1 MQKIEFIIGSPRKK
15 GNTAVMAETLNE
27 HLNKKKFTSNFSFL
41 YDFEIKACTDCR
53 GCKRGD
59 LTCIVEDEMQEFYK
73 RIDAA
78 DILVFGTP
86 IYWFTPSAK
95 MKLVLDRLRP
105 YYGGDKLAN
114 KKMII
119 LLPAG
124 VGEKDCDLTTEMFK
138 RMSRSLK
145 LEFIGVVTAEA
156 YDIGDVKKDEKA
168 MIAIQELGIKI
179 NTVST

>member
-1 MQKIEFIIGSPRKK
+1 MKKIEFIIGSPRKK
-15 GNTAVMAETLNE
+15 GNTAVMAKTLESQLDND
-27 HLNKKKFTSNFSFL
+27 KFTSNFTFL
-41 YDFEIKACTDCR
+41 YDYEIKACTDCR

-59 LTCIVEDEMQEFYK
+59 LICIVKDDMQEIYK

-95 MKLVLDRLRP
+95 MKLLLDRLRP
-105 YYGGDKLAN
+105 YYGGDKLA
-114 KKMII
+114 KKNIAI

-124 VGEKDCDLTTEMFK
+124 VGEKDCDLTTKMFK
-138 RMSRSLK
+138 RMARSLK

-156 YDIGDVKKDEKA
+156 YDIGDVKKDESVIKA
-168 MIAIQELGIKI
+168 ISNLAKRI
-179 NTVST
+179 NVLD

>member
-1 MQKIEFIIGSPRKK
+1 MQKVEFIIGSPRKK
-15 GNTAVMAETLNE
+15 GNTAVMAETLNGQLDKE
-27 HLNKKKFTSNFSFL
+27 KFISNFNFL

-59 LTCIVEDEMQEFYK
+59 LTCIVEDDMQEIYK

-86 IYWFTPSAK
+86 IYWFTPSTK
-95 MKLVLDRLRP
+95 MKSLLDRLRP

-114 KKMII
+114 KKMAI

-124 VGEKDCDLTTEMFK
+124 VGEKDCDLTIEMFK
-138 RMSRSLK
+138 RMARSLK
-145 LEFIGVVTAEA
+145 LEVIGVVTSEA
-156 YDIGDVKKDEKA
+156 YDIGDAKKDEKA
-168 MIAIQELGIKI
+168 MIAITNLSKRF
-179 NTVST
+179 